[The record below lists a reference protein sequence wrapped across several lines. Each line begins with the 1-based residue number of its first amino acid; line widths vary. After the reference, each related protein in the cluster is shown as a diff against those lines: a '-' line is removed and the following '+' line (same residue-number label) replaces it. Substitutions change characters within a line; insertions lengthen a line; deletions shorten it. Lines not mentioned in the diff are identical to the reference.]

1 MTDNN
6 VPLQAYVDQF
16 DRLRETAADF
26 EESVL
31 RDNRG
36 MIFIATFEVFLTDD
50 FSVSAGA
57 SVGADGE
64 LLDMNVYLYEN
75 DGRDDEA
82 RVVATLPVERNSGL
96 WSAMEIWL
104 EAMRATPESD

>member
-1 MTDNN
+1 MTENSI
-6 VPLQAYVDQF
+6 LQAHIDEF
-16 DRLRETAADF
+16 DRLLKADADF

-36 MIFIATFEVFLTDD
+36 MIFIATLEVFLTSD
-50 FSVSAGA
+50 FRVSAGA
-57 SVGADGE
+57 SVGAGGE
-64 LLDMNVYLYEN
+64 LLDVNAYLYDR
-75 DGRDDEA
+75 DGRDDDA
-82 RVVATLPVERNSGL
+82 PVVADLPVERDSGL